1 MSRRKG
7 FRRIRFYP
15 EANYFRP
22 RGVPAS
28 YLKEVVL
35 GEDEWEAL
43 RLADFEGLEQTESAK
58 QMKIS
63 QSTFQRILK
72 KGRKKTACALVL
84 SRAII
89 LKGGEEEMVRPRRG
103 LGGRGLGRGLG
114 QSRGLGQGR
123 GRMGGPL
130 AAGPGGKC
138 VCTNPECKMEVAHQ
152 VGVPCFQV
160 KCEKCGSPM
169 IRKR

>member
-1 MSRRKG
+1 MPRRKG
-7 FRRIRFYP
+7 FRRICFCP
-15 EANYFRP
+15 EASYFRP

-28 YLKEVVL
+28 YLKEVEL

-58 QMKIS
+58 QMKVS

-72 KGRKKTACALVL
+72 KGRKKTASALVL

-89 LKGGEEEMVRPRRG
+89 LKGGEEKMVRPRRG

-114 QSRGLGQGR
+114 QGR
-123 GRMGGPL
+123 GRMSGPL

-138 VCTNPECKMEVAHQ
+138 VCTNPECKCEADHQ

-160 KCEKCGSPM
+160 KCSKCGSPM